1 MGISACDGENG
12 CATDSQQ
19 CSNLFPNSK
28 SLTASRTDRRLAG
41 WLALHVYPGTYL
53 GDGPAPESPMALPNL
68 NRIRRINATR
78 HPCEKTTLFLGSR
91 WQGSAF
97 CSFPVCI

>member
-1 MGISACDGENG
+1 MRQDRQTDG
-12 CATDSQQ
+12 
-19 CSNLFPNSK
+19 
-28 SLTASRTDRRLAG
+28 RLAA
-41 WLALHVYPGTYL
+41 WLAALRVYLGTYL

-68 NRIRRINATR
+68 NRIRRINATC